1 MKKKKPTMEEL
12 IRENEKLIKEIK
24 QLEFDLNEHTL
35 VLDHLMKRLGNDLTE
50 VIQREER
57 EPNRA

>member
-1 MKKKKPTMEEL
+1 MKNYEEL
-12 IRENEKLIKEIK
+12 LKENKKLIKEIK

-35 VLDHLMKRLGNDLTE
+35 VLDHLMKRMGNDLTE
-50 VIQREER
+50 VIQREEC

>member
-1 MKKKKPTMEEL
+1 MKNYEEL
-12 IRENEKLIKEIK
+12 LKENKKLIKEIK

>member
-1 MKKKKPTMEEL
+1 MKNYEEL
-12 IRENEKLIKEIK
+12 LKENKKLIKEIK

-35 VLDHLMKRLGNDLTE
+35 VLDHLMKRMGNDLTE